1 MGRKDEADLDEL
13 VRVARGKGFLTLADL
28 QGLKFNLPQIG
39 ELKKRL
45 EGYGL
50 RIYDEAAG
58 GVGSLSQDEA
68 EQIVVALRK
77 GVPPAEI
84 DVTTYSVGRLDLV
97 DRFRDDL
104 RVVGDGPSLVRFMN
118 ADWGSGKTHSLYL
131 LRDNAFRMGFVVSIV
146 SLSRAVCPLYD
157 FMAVYNSVMW
167 NLRTSERHEQ
177 PALENVL
184 DRWLQAVR
192 EIGEDRAR
200 AIIST
205 LPNNLICALQAYYE
219 SIGPIRRN
227 EEKRML
233 VLNYLSGSFV
243 PVRDLWRIGIG
254 TRIHKDNALDMLA
267 SMCTLFKNLKYSGIC
282 ILFDEAES
290 IHSFALSAHRDAAFN
305 NISHLIKRSGKAHS
319 CYFLYATTPAFF
331 DYSGSYQIDTHV
343 KGRNVIELERL
354 STSDK
359 KRLASRICQIYGIAL
374 GRDVPKK
381 AARVVE
387 TAAGLPDLTE
397 SVGDFVRKCITVLD
411 EIA

>member
-1 MGRKDEADLDEL
+1 MSNEDPVDLDE
-13 VRVARGKGFLTLADL
+13 VVKAAREKGFITLADL
-28 QGLKFNLPQIG
+28 HGLKLNLQQIG
-39 ELKKRL
+39 ELTKRL
-45 EGYGL
+45 ESYGL
-50 RIYDEAAG
+50 KIGDETSG
-58 GVGSLSQDEA
+58 GNLSQDEA
-68 EQIVVALRK
+68 EQIIVALRK
-77 GVPPAEI
+77 GVPPADI
-84 DVTTYSVGRLDLV
+84 DVTTYSVGRLSLV

-104 RVVGDGPSLVRFMN
+104 RVISDGPSLVRFMN

-146 SLSRAVCPLYD
+146 PLSRAVCPLYD

-167 NLRTSERHEQ
+167 NLRTSERREQ

-184 DRWLQAVR
+184 DRWLKAVR

-205 LPNNLICALQAYYE
+205 LPNNLVCALQAYYE

-233 VLNYLSGSFV
+233 VLNYLSGSYV
-243 PVRDLWRIGIG
+243 PVRDLRNIGIDA
-254 TRIHKDNALDMLA
+254 RIYRDNALEMLA

-290 IHSFALSAHRDAAFN
+290 IHSFASSTHRDAAFN
-305 NISHLIKRSGKAHS
+305 NISHLIKRSGNARS

-331 DYSGSYQIDTHV
+331 DYSGSYQIDAHV

-359 KRLASRICQIYGIAL
+359 KRLASRICQIYGISR
-374 GRDVPKK
+374 GGEVPKK
-381 AARVVE
+381 AVRALE
-387 TAAGLPDLTE
+387 TGAGLSDPTE